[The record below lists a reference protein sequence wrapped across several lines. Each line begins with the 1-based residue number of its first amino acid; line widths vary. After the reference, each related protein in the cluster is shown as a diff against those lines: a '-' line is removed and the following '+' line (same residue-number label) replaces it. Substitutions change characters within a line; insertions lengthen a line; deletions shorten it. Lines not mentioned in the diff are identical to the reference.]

1 MKRVVAVAVVVVVVG
16 AVGGAFILR
25 RPEDSPSASESTA
38 PTATAQVERRDL
50 VERESVDGTL
60 GYGDTRDVASPRQGT
75 VTALPAAG
83 TIIDRG
89 QSLFEVD
96 GRGVPLLF
104 GARPMWRALDAN
116 ATDGPDI
123 QQLEANLVAL
133 GYAPASLT
141 VDEEWDSNT
150 TTAVKRWQ
158 DALGLDDTGVVAAS
172 DFVFLDGAVRVASL
186 AAHVGDAAGGG
197 SPVIQTTGT
206 AQFVTVRLD
215 AAKRDL
221 VEVGAAVK
229 IGLPDE
235 SVVDGTVLTIGDVAT
250 VDSGNNDSTARVDM
264 QVALAA
270 ADATEGL
277 DATPVDVQL
286 TRSAATGVLAVPVR
300 ALLALA
306 EGGEAV
312 EVVDGAQTRLV
323 GVETGAFADGWVE
336 VRGAIDEGDD
346 VVVPE

>member
-1 MKRVVAVAVVVVVVG
+1 MKRAIAVAVVIVAVG
-16 AVGGAFILR
+16 AVAGAFVLR
-25 RPEDSPSASESTA
+25 RPEDSPSASEPTA

-60 GYGDTRDVASPRQGT
+60 GYGETRDVASPRSGT
-75 VTALPAAG
+75 VTALPATG
-83 TIIDRG
+83 TIVDRG

-123 QQLEANLVAL
+123 QQLEENLVAL
-133 GYAPASLT
+133 GYAPSSLT
-141 VDEEWDSNT
+141 VDAEWDVNT

-158 DALGLDDTGVVAAS
+158 DALGLDDTGVVAPG
-172 DFVFLDGAVRVASL
+172 DLVFLDGAVRVAAR
-186 AAHVGDAAGGG
+186 AANVGDAAGSGG
-197 SPVIQTTGT
+197 PVIQTTGT
-206 AQFVTVRLD
+206 AQYVTVRLD

-221 VEVGAAVK
+221 VEAGAAVQ
-229 IGLPDE
+229 IELPDG
-235 SVVDGTVLTIGDVAT
+235 SLVDGTVLTVGDVAT
-250 VDSGNNDSTARVDM
+250 VDNANNDTTARVDM
-264 QVALAA
+264 QVALTA

-306 EGGEAV
+306 QGGEAV
-312 EVVDGAQTRLV
+312 EVFDGATTRLV

-336 VRGAIDEGDD
+336 VRGDVDEGDE